1 MEGPLLLFITEEV
14 KEMGPRRSRTLK
26 DGRPNVINGVDL
38 SSHRSLFETAL
49 EDSYSA
55 ISSCSLS
62 VSECSS
68 INRVFFLKKN
78 LTATYNKI
86 LSSSRPF

>member
-26 DGRPNVINGVDL
+26 TGRPNVINGVDL
-38 SSHRSLFETAL
+38 KLFETAL

-62 VSECSS
+62 VPECSS
-68 INRVFFLKKN
+68 INRVFFFFLN
-78 LTATYNKI
+78 LTAPYNKI